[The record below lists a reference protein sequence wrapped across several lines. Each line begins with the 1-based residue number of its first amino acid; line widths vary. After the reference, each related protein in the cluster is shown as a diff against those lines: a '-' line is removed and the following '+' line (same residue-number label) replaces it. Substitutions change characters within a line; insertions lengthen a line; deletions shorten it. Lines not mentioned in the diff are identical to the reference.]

1 MPDDT
6 TGTAAQPTSDGT
18 AQNTGADNQPGNTD
32 TQAAQSTEATTQQ
45 SQQQQ
50 TEKTFTQAEVD
61 RIVQNRL
68 KSAVKAEL
76 KKLTGETEGQQT
88 VEELQRQL
96 NEQTQKVRSFEAR
109 QTIHDHLSDGRNKL
123 NIKPEN
129 VRGIEELVLMR
140 LEYDDQGKPA
150 NLKEAVDAARSIAP
164 SLFANTPQPIDAGT
178 GRNGAVVGTDMNSF
192 IRRQAGFG
200 N

>member
-6 TGTAAQPTSDGT
+6 TDSSAQTTTTADAP
-18 AQNTGADNQPGNTD
+18 ANNTGADNAGNTD
-32 TQAAQSTEATTQQ
+32 TQAAQSTEAT
-45 SQQQQ
+45 QQQQ
-50 TEKTFTQAEVD
+50 QPTEKTFTQADVD

-96 NEQTQKVRSFEAR
+96 SEQTQKVRSFEAR
-109 QTIHDHLSDGRNKL
+109 QTIGDYLSDGRNKL
-123 NIKPEN
+123 SIKPEN
-129 VRGIEELVLMR
+129 VRGIEELVLVR
-140 LEYDDQGKPA
+140 LEYDDEGKPA
-150 NLKEAVDAARSIAP
+150 NLKEAVDAARQIAP

-178 GRNGAVVGTDMNSF
+178 GRNNGAVVGTDMNSF